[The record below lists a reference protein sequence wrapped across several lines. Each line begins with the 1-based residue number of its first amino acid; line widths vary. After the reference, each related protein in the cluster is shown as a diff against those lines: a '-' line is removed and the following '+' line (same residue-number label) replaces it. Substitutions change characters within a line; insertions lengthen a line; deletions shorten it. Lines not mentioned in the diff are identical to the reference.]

1 MKQLIE
7 VLSSPLP
14 SGSTQQ
20 STRLR
25 AMVAGGISSVRRL
38 KALFL
43 LPAALFWAAQP
54 MVAKTLTVG
63 TCPGATYT
71 TISAAVSSASA
82 GDRVMVCP
90 GTYPEQ
96 VTISTPLTLQG
107 IVNGNSD
114 RAVITV
120 PSSGLM
126 VNVTSVVNGLAYAA
140 QVLVTT
146 GLANISDM
154 TVDGT
159 GNNLNG
165 SAALAGIFY
174 ASGSSGAVRRVATRQ
189 QIDNG
194 FGIPIFGENASST
207 PGSLTIANCD
217 IHDYDGLGIALLSN
231 QAPPLFT
238 ATVKGNII
246 TASGIGDGIEDQ
258 LGGSVT
264 DNVIVNPSSLGI
276 SADSLAPMS
285 ISKNTITNTV
295 NGIIADIGAGG
306 SITSNTISGIG
317 PFGAIILET
326 SNNTVQSNTIENA
339 SVGIDFRCITG
350 NAVSDNKIS
359 DAGVGISKVPSSQIV
374 MNTYHNVDTIRANC
388 GSSLPTP

>member
-107 IVNGNSD
+107 IVSGNSD

-120 PSSGLM
+120 PSSGLV
-126 VNVTSVVNGLAYAA
+126 VNVTSIVNGLAYAA

-146 GLANISDM
+146 GPVHISDM

-174 ASGSSGAVRRVATRQ
+174 ASGSSGAVRQVATRQ

-194 FGIPIFGENASST
+194 FGSPIFAENASAT

-217 IHDYDGLGIALLSN
+217 IHDYDGLGVLLLSN
-231 QAPPLFT
+231 QKPPLFT
-238 ATVKGNII
+238 ATVKGNFI

-306 SITSNTISGIG
+306 SITSNTISAIG
-317 PFGAIILET
+317 RAIMLET
-326 SNNTVQSNTIENA
+326 SSNTVQSNTIENA
-339 SVGIDFRCITG
+339 SVGIDFLCITG

-374 MNTYHNVDTIRANC
+374 MNTYHNVDTIRADC
-388 GSSLPTP
+388 GSSLPRP

>member
-1 MKQLIE
+1 
-7 VLSSPLP
+7 
-14 SGSTQQ
+14 
-20 STRLR
+20 
-25 AMVAGGISSVRRL
+25 MVAGGISSVRRL

-194 FGIPIFGENASST
+194 FGSPIFAENASAT

-217 IHDYDGLGIALLSN
+217 IHDYDGLGVLLLSN
-231 QAPPLFT
+231 QKPPLFT
-238 ATVKGNII
+238 ATVKGNFI

-295 NGIIADIGAGG
+295 NGIIADIGAGW